1 MHRILT
7 CTFQYAPLHH
17 RGTDHYTAE
26 AQMTS
31 HMFSDQ
37 QHEMMLNHDVAKQ
50 IQNDASP
57 CSICLVILW
66 HFMLCLCANTGHAHL

>member
-1 MHRILT
+1 MH
-7 CTFQYAPLHH
+7 
-17 RGTDHYTAE
+17 HYTAE

-50 IQNDASP
+50 IHSKN
-57 CSICLVILW
+57 LK
-66 HFMLCLCANTGHAHL
+66 

>member
-1 MHRILT
+1 M
-7 CTFQYAPLHH
+7 TFGKLEIDIWQLKCLHVQTNIIDIIYVQRTGSLRALFSTH
-17 RGTDHYTAE
+17 HYTAE

-50 IQNDASP
+50 IHS
-57 CSICLVILW
+57 
-66 HFMLCLCANTGHAHL
+66 